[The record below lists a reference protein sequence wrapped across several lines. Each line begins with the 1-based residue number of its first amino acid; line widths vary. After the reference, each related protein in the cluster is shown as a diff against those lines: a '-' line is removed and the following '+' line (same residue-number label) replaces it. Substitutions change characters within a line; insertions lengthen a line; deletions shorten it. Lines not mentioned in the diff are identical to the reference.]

1 MTQTELTYLFNHPS
15 QISENHLEEI
25 SEILDAFPY
34 FQAPRVI
41 QLKGLKNTN
50 SFKYNDALKRTAA
63 HTIDRSVLFNFI
75 TNFSMDKETPT
86 EVILE
91 QIEVIDPITIEAKNI
106 SVQSEELLEQKSQE
120 KSPEEILEIGKPIQ
134 FQKHEPHSFNEWMQL
149 ISKKPIKRTPTSVNT
164 VSKPNSEISKKVS
177 KPEDDTTIIKQNKSS
192 KKTGHLNLID
202 KFIESNPKIKPVK
215 KSIEIK
221 DVSKGSSEQN
231 ESLMTET
238 LAKVYVE
245 QKKYDNA
252 IQAYRILSLKYPE
265 KSVFFADRIKAITIL
280 QRNKS

>member
-1 MTQTELTYLFNHPS
+1 MTQTELTYLLNHPS
-15 QISENHLEEI
+15 QLSEEKLEEI
-25 SEILDAFPY
+25 SEILEAFPY

-41 QLKGLKNTN
+41 QLKGLKNTE

-75 TNFSMDKETPT
+75 TKFSFDEETSNT
-86 EVILE
+86 IVLE
-91 QIEVIDPITIEAKNI
+91 QLEVVEPETIAPETHVASNDTTEKKEA
-106 SVQSEELLEQKSQE
+106 
-120 KSPEEILEIGKPIQ
+120 SPEEILEIGKPIQ

-149 ISKKPIKRTPTSVNT
+149 ISKKPIERGLTNEERTLTEPR
-164 VSKPNSEISKKVS
+164 KPITKSRRSTEKV
-177 KPEDDTTIIKQNKSS
+177 DQL
-192 KKTGHLNLID
+192 HLID
-202 KFIESNPKIKPVK
+202 RFIKANPKINPVK
-215 KSIEIK
+215 KTMEFEDISERS
-221 DVSKGSSEQN
+221 SKQN

-265 KSVFFADRIKAITIL
+265 KSVFFADRIKAIKIL
-280 QRNKS
+280 QSNKS